1 MTRPTMGTSA
11 ANVTPVYPDPA
22 HTTVVSKEGSGKSDA
37 PDSRGGIRPG
47 VLERNGFKGAPQ
59 VNYCYPTAPEAS
71 ATYRNVRLMPSAKGN
86 TDFYA
91 ARAQT
96 GQPLI

>member
-11 ANVTPVYPDPA
+11 AAASVASPDPA
-22 HTTVVSKEGSGKSDA
+22 HTTLVPKQGSKSGA
-37 PDSRGGIRPG
+37 PDSRGGVRPG

-59 VNYCYPTAPEAS
+59 VTYLYGNSPEA
-71 ATYRNVRLMPSAKGN
+71 AANGRNVRILPSAKGN
-86 TDFYA
+86 VDFYA
-91 ARAQT
+91 ARAAT

>member
-1 MTRPTMGTSA
+1 MTRQTMGTYA
-11 ANVTPVYPDPA
+11 ASVNPVAPDPA
-22 HTTVVSKEGSGKSDA
+22 HTTLVPKQGGKSDA
-37 PDSRGGIRPG
+37 PDSVGGVRPH

-59 VNYCYPTAPEAS
+59 VTYCYPNAPEAS
-71 ATYRNVRLMPSAKGN
+71 ANGRNVRLMPSAKGN

-91 ARAQT
+91 ARAAT

>member
-11 ANVTPVYPDPA
+11 SAVTPVGPDPA
-22 HTTVVSKEGSGKSDA
+22 HTTLVAKNNGKSDA
-37 PDSRGGIRPG
+37 PDSRGGVRPG
-47 VLERNGFKGAPQ
+47 VLEVNGFKGAPQ
-59 VNYCYPTAPEAS
+59 VNYCYPNSPES
-71 ATYRNVRLMPSAKGN
+71 AANTRNVRLMPSAKGN

>member
-11 ANVTPVYPDPA
+11 SQATVAYPDPA
-22 HTTVVSKEGSGKSDA
+22 HTHAVPKQGSKSDA
-37 PDSRGGIRPG
+37 PDSRGGVRPNIQ
-47 VLERNGFKGAPQ
+47 ERLGFKGAPQ

-71 ATYRNVRLMPSAKGN
+71 QNGRNVRLMPSAKGN

-91 ARAQT
+91 ARAAT
-96 GQPLI
+96 SQPLV

>member
-1 MTRPTMGTSA
+1 MTRSTMGTSA
-11 ANVTPVYPDPA
+11 ASVTPAYPDPA
-22 HTTVVSKEGSGKSDA
+22 HTTSVPKQGGKSDA
-37 PDSRGGIRPG
+37 PDSRGGIRQG

-59 VNYCYPTAPEAS
+59 VNYCYPNAPEAK
-71 ATYRNVRLMPSAKGN
+71 ATGRNVRIMPSAKGN